1 MKQKINNLTIK
12 LIQKIRFLTV
22 KLISVLY
29 EGLREGFTPKHEFAN
44 QENKR
49 LLEEHL
55 KYTYG
60 DQKGQVD
67 FLINNV
73 FNYKKFG
80 LKRNG
85 FFVDLACADGV
96 HINNTYFLEKN
107 LGWTGLLFE
116 PNPAYKDSIKA
127 HRTSPLVTACVT
139 DLPNETV
146 RFRID
151 NGMLG
156 GIISENTDNSESVRG
171 DQLKN
176 AKIIEI
182 QTTTLNDE
190 LDKISAPKLIDFL
203 SLDIEGA
210 EWIALRN
217 FDFSKYK
224 FVCMA
229 IERPNESLDMMLDQ
243 NGYRQVAHLLYDVMY
258 VHSDFLEDV
267 NFSKNIK
274 FAFTPRKDW

>member
-1 MKQKINNLTIK
+1 MKQ
-12 LIQKIRFLTV
+12 
-22 KLISVLY
+22 
-29 EGLREGFTPKHEFAN
+29 ETPN
-44 QENKR
+44 
-49 LLEEHL
+49 LLEKHL

-73 FNYKKFG
+73 FNYEKFG

-96 HINNTYFLEKN
+96 NINNTYFLEKK
-107 LGWTGLLFE
+107 LGWSGLLFE
-116 PNPAYKDSIKA
+116 PNPGYEDSIKKY
-127 HRTSPLVTACVT
+127 RTSPLVTKCVT
-139 DLPNETV
+139 DVPNEIV
-146 RFRID
+146 QFRID

-156 GIISENTDNSESVRG
+156 GIVSDDTDNNEKVRG

-182 QTTTLNDE
+182 KTTTLINE
-190 LDKISAPKLIDFL
+190 LDKINAPKIIDFL

-210 EWIALRN
+210 EWIAMRS
-217 FDFSKYK
+217 FDFKKYK
-224 FVCMA
+224 FACMA

-243 NGYRQVAHLLYDVMY
+243 NGYRQVAHLLYDVIY
-258 VHSDFLEDV
+258 AHTDFLEDL
-267 NFSKNIK
+267 NFNPNIK
-274 FAFTPRKDW
+274 FAFTPPKDW